1 LIGDASDAD
10 NLKKV
15 LVSDFLGAGGGNL
28 GDTNLTLSGATVRT
42 YNVDGNELRFI
53 NGATSLFKIH
63 PNTVVVG
70 GGTPIAGTI
79 FLSRG
84 TGNTAGTKS
93 FRAESNNGLNYF
105 EVLDDATTLLKGAST
120 VVSKTIQSTSA
131 SGFSSLILNNNIGGL
146 GGYIRHANSTG
157 LFEYTSISSQIFR
170 VSDSSH
176 YKFSFAGGGDAFT
189 DLKLTT
195 SGLVLGVGIGATTPL
210 AKLHVEG
217 AGSTSATSGLLVKSA
232 DGFKSFEFV
241 NDGTTFLKSSNTV
254 TSHAIQSTSASGLS
268 SLILNNAAGTL
279 GGYIR
284 YSNASTNFEYTSLF
298 AQVFRVADS
307 SHYKF
312 SFAGGGDAFTDM
324 KLDSTGLLLGTG
336 IGATT
341 IGAKLHVIGSTL
353 LNGNL
358 GVFGTTPIA
367 QPTTGHAAAT
377 FVANTSGIADDTATF
392 DGYTIGQIVK
402 ALRDLGAL
410 T

>member
-1 LIGDASDAD
+1 MAIRNKLNVPLSPIPYTKEVDGSGDHAGLANSTYFKDLSDG
-10 NLKKV
+10 
-15 LVSDFLGAGGGNL
+15 LVYFKDGTGTIISLFESGGGNL
-28 GDTNLTLSGATVRT
+28 GDTNLTLSGATTRT
-42 YNVDGNELRFI
+42 YNLDGNELRFI

-84 TGNTAGTKS
+84 TGNTAGTRN
-93 FRAESNNGLNYF
+93 FRTESNNGLNYF

-170 VSDSSH
+170 V
-176 YKFSFAGGGDAFT
+176 
-189 DLKLTT
+189 
-195 SGLVLGVGIGATTPL
+195 
-210 AKLHVEG
+210 
-217 AGSTSATSGLLVKSA
+217 
-232 DGFKSFEFV
+232 
-241 NDGTTFLKSSNTV
+241 
-254 TSHAIQSTSASGLS
+254 
-268 SLILNNAAGTL
+268 
-279 GGYIR
+279 
-284 YSNASTNFEYTSLF
+284 
-298 AQVFRVADS
+298 ADS

-367 QPTTGHAAAT
+367 QPTTAQAPAIITPG
-377 FVANTSGIADDTATF
+377 SGTNVLHDDLF
-392 DGYTIGQIVK
+392 DGYTLAQIAK
-402 ALRDLGAL
+402 ALRDLGIL
-410 T
+410 Q